1 MVCMEQLQIVA
12 QQSGESPD
20 LCTKKEFLTMELYL
34 LKFFEWSVS
43 HPTTVH
49 FAEYFLS
56 VEDTEVEEEDPC
68 RSTSFGPLSKNE
80 QDRSEMRSQV
90 DRLTS
95 CFLEASLRGTLD
107 LCAVHTYK
115 CQVVYM

>member
-12 QQSGESPD
+12 QESGESPD

-43 HPTTVH
+43 HPTTIH

-56 VEDTEVEEEDPC
+56 VDDMEMEEEDSC
-68 RSTSFGPLSKNE
+68 STSFESLSESEK
-80 QDRSEMRSQV
+80 DRSEMRSQV

-95 CFLEASLRGTLD
+95 CFLEASLRGT
-107 LCAVHTYK
+107 
-115 CQVVYM
+115 